1 MQGVGVFSYWV
12 GIVRVPARGRYLLAN
27 TGWKKVFYHYGGVAY
42 GVIIDVERLCLFFRP
57 YEYLRVTIIT
67 KFVSMKKVLL
77 FLVAF
82 GCFLTQTQSQTKK
95 EMDKWFN
102 EKAWLGGVQLKPHKT
117 INKQELYRQYHA
129 NKSYWDKVFAFLRDN
144 DLKNLSAGRHE
155 IDGDNAYAMVTV
167 APTKDFDSTHWE
179 SHRNYIDVQYV
190 IDGKEL
196 IGVHPVAKSTVSK
209 PYNSET
215 DLINYTAKGK
225 TYTATPETFFI
236 FFPTDAHRP
245 GITPGG
251 NETDKKLVIKVK
263 VAK

>member
-1 MQGVGVFSYWV
+1 
-12 GIVRVPARGRYLLAN
+12 
-27 TGWKKVFYHYGGVAY
+27 
-42 GVIIDVERLCLFFRP
+42 
-57 YEYLRVTIIT
+57 
-67 KFVSMKKVLL
+67 
-77 FLVAF
+77 
-82 GCFLTQTQSQTKK
+82 
-95 EMDKWFN
+95 MDKWFN

-179 SHRNYIDVQYV
+179 SHRNY
-190 IDGKEL
+190 
-196 IGVHPVAKSTVSK
+196 
-209 PYNSET
+209 
-215 DLINYTAKGK
+215 
-225 TYTATPETFFI
+225 TATPETFFI

>member
-1 MQGVGVFSYWV
+1 
-12 GIVRVPARGRYLLAN
+12 
-27 TGWKKVFYHYGGVAY
+27 
-42 GVIIDVERLCLFFRP
+42 
-57 YEYLRVTIIT
+57 
-67 KFVSMKKVLL
+67 MKKVLL